1 MSLNLSEIIATYCLV
16 PQAQATSGFEGRRK
30 EERKLK
36 RGEQQREGQVKNGE
50 ERNKHETSKSD

>member
-1 MSLNLSEIIATYCLV
+1 MSLNLSEITVTYCSV

-36 RGEQQREGQVKNGE
+36 RGEQQREGQIRRMKRKVK
-50 ERNKHETSKSD
+50 